1 VDFSHSI
8 RTRRLAT
15 SSGFTLV
22 ELMVVVVIIGIMA
35 SLAVPQIVER
45 LRERRGDQASQEIAL
60 LYRNARLRALGQGF
74 AVLVH
79 YDTAAGFQVRE
90 ALPFGGGTGNC
101 TLQLPL
107 NCATNPWATAGTD
120 YRVVGTFSPS
130 AYPDVTEAITVTGT
144 GATTTLD
151 MCFSPRGRTFFRTVA
166 GAALT
171 PISGMVDVAVT
182 RAVSHRTSNVSILP
196 NGMARL
202 SL

>member
-8 RTRRLAT
+8 RTRRWAA
-15 SSGFTLV
+15 SRGFTLV

-45 LRERRGDQASQEIAL
+45 LRERRADQATQEIAL

-79 YDTAAGFQVRE
+79 YDATGFQVRE

-107 NCATNPWATAGTD
+107 NCSTNPWATAGTD
-120 YRVVGTFSPS
+120 YRVVGNFSPS
-130 AYPDVTEAITVTGT
+130 AYPDVTEAVTVTGT
-144 GATTTLD
+144 GAATTLD

-166 GAALT
+166 NAALT

-182 RAVSHRTSNVSILP
+182 RAASGRTSNVSILP

>member
-1 VDFSHSI
+1 VDFSPSI
-8 RTRRLAT
+8 RTRRLG
-15 SSGFTLV
+15 SRRGFTLV
-22 ELMVVVVIIGIMA
+22 ELMVVVVIIGILA

-45 LRERRGDQASQEIAL
+45 LRERRANQAAQELAL

-79 YDTAAGFQVRE
+79 YDTNGFQVRE

-107 NCATNPWATAGTD
+107 NCMTNPWATVGAD
-120 YRVVGTFSPS
+120 YRVVGNFSP
-130 AYPDVTEAITVTGT
+130 ATYPDETETVTVTGS

-151 MCFSPRGRTFFRTVA
+151 MCFSPRGRSFYRTVT

-171 PISGMVDVAVT
+171 PISGMVDIAVT
-182 RAVSHRTSNVSILP
+182 RTATGRTANVSILP
-196 NGMARL
+196 SGMARL